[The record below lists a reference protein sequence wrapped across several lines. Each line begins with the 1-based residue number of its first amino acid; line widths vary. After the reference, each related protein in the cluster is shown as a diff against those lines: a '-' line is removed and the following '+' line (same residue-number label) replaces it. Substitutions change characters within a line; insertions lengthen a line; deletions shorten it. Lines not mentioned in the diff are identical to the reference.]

1 VNSPNV
7 QLAELKFILNQI
19 WLMQQ
24 TTQSNPRRQISMRSS
39 LTRVEHQPI
48 PDADAVAALARILTA
63 MNGPSTST
71 CDATEKPQGDDE
83 EDLGY
88 QIAANAILDQLAAKG
103 FLILRSAKHTTLGP
117 KVRDTAAAR
126 FTFL

>member
-1 VNSPNV
+1 
-7 QLAELKFILNQI
+7 
-19 WLMQQ
+19 
-24 TTQSNPRRQISMRSS
+24 MRSG

-63 MNGPSTST
+63 MNGPSPST
-71 CDATEKPQGDDE
+71 CDPTDAPEGDDE

-103 FLILRSAKHTTLGP
+103 FVISRSVKDTTLGP

-126 FTFL
+126 FSLL